1 MAYKEKYPLDVTP
14 QGDEVRDSIQK
25 NRDEIL
31 NVAKAI
37 DLKASGGGNTGGGV
51 LRNRVLNGKG
61 GNGEY
66 SFLIGDN
73 LSVII
78 DGSQTPVLLSFAD
91 GFDENGSI
99 DYVTTITNKTSA
111 WMLPVRSTS
120 YLYIER
126 SASGAL
132 SYGSTMV
139 EPVRQASMPKA
150 EMDKMHYNTVAEKM
164 YLYNGVQW
172 KPVLRIVV
180 AIVVTD
186 STSVKSIKYYRPGFS
201 GDVMADKSIS
211 SIKIGDGE
219 VKSVNI
225 GEKQVTSAHL
235 EKSIT
240 DMFDAVRKDI
250 DALKPKINEVL
261 TKAYPIGA
269 IYCSTVSTNPTELF
283 GFGTWEYI
291 EQGRVLLSQGNKYNA
306 GTTGGA
312 ETHTLTVAEMPSHKH
327 GGTTG
332 DGGAHTHTG
341 TAQDAGEHTHSGYL
355 YNAGGGKGNY
365 KGFLGMSDR
374 IVLVPP
380 YPNTTCDVDVKS
392 GGNHSH
398 TIAID
403 STGNH
408 THTIN
413 QEGGGQAHNI
423 MQPYLSVYMWKR
435 VA

>member
-1 MAYKEKYPLDVTP
+1 MAYKEKHTLDITP
-14 QGDEVRDSIQK
+14 QGDTVQDSIQK
-25 NRDEIL
+25 NRAEIL
-31 NVAKAI
+31 EVAKAVE
-37 DLKASGGGNTGGGV
+37 LKASGGGNTGGGV
-51 LRNRVLNGKG
+51 LRNRVLNGKV
-61 GNGEY
+61 GNSEWA
-66 SFLIGDN
+66 FLIGDN
-73 LSVII
+73 LSVMI

-91 GFDENGSI
+91 GYDDNGSV
-99 DYVTTITNKTSA
+99 DYVSTITNKTSA
-111 WMLPVRSTS
+111 WNLPARSTS

-132 SYGSTMV
+132 SYGSTTI
-139 EPVRQASMPKA
+139 EPVRQASAPKA
-150 EMDKMHYNTVAEKM
+150 EMDKMHYNTVADKM

-172 KPVLRIVV
+172 KSVLRIVV

-186 STSVKSIKYYRPGFS
+186 STSIKSIKYYRPGFS

-219 VKSVNI
+219 VKSGNI

-269 IYCSTVSTNPTELF
+269 IYCSTVSTNPNELF

-291 EQGRVLLSQGNKYNA
+291 EQGRVLLSQGDKYNA
-306 GTTGGA
+306 GSVGGA
-312 ETHTLTVAEMPSHKH
+312 ETHTLTVQEMPSHKH
-327 GGTTG
+327 GGATG
-332 DGGAHTHTG
+332 DGGVHTHTG
-341 TAQDAGEHTHSGYL
+341 TASEAGEHTHSADIKPYGRDGQKNRRL
-355 YNAGGGKGNY
+355 YNVDSIINGGIGSEIGAK
-365 KGFLGMSDR
+365 
-374 IVLVPP
+374 
-380 YPNTTCDVDVKS
+380 VDIQP
-392 GGNHSH
+392 GGAHSH
-398 TIAID
+398 EVV
-403 STGNH
+403 
-408 THTIN
+408 IN
-413 QEGGGQAHNI
+413 SSGAHSHDINADGGGQAHNI

>member
-1 MAYKEKYPLDVTP
+1 MAYKEKHPLDITP
-14 QGDEVRDSIQK
+14 QGDTVQDSIQK
-25 NRDEIL
+25 NRAEIL
-31 NVAKAI
+31 EVAKAVE
-37 DLKASGGGNTGGGV
+37 LKASGGGNTGGGV
-51 LRNRVLNGKG
+51 LRNRVLNGKV
-61 GNGEY
+61 GNSEWA
-66 SFLIGDN
+66 FLIGDN
-73 LSVII
+73 LSVMI

-91 GFDENGSI
+91 GYDDNGSV
-99 DYVTTITNKTSA
+99 DYVSTITNKTSA
-111 WMLPVRSTS
+111 WNLPARSTS

-132 SYGSTMV
+132 SYGSTTV
-139 EPVRQASMPKA
+139 EPVRQASTPKA

-172 KPVLRIVV
+172 KSVLRIIV

-219 VKSVNI
+219 VKSGNI

-269 IYCSTVSTNPTELF
+269 IYCSTVSTNPNELF

-291 EQGRVLLSQGNKYNA
+291 EQGRVLLSQGAKYKA
-306 GTTGGA
+306 GSVGGT
-312 ETHTLTVAEMPSHKH
+312 ETHTLTVQEMPSHKH

-332 DGGAHTHTG
+332 EDGAHTHTG
-341 TAQDAGEHTHSGYL
+341 AASEAGTHTHTGST
-355 YNAGGGKGNY
+355 YNTSNNGSNQYYGFRGLDVTRGRLITEKKYDVLIDEAG
-365 KGFLGMSDR
+365 
-374 IVLVPP
+374 
-380 YPNTTCDVDVKS
+380 THTHDV
-392 GGNHSH
+392 
-398 TIAID
+398 TINDA
-403 STGNH
+403 SNH

-413 QEGGGQAHNI
+413 AEGEGQAHSI
-423 MQPYLSVYMWKR
+423 MQPYVSVYMWKR
-435 VA
+435 VS

>member
-51 LRNRVLNGKG
+51 LRNRVLNGKV

-91 GFDENGSI
+91 GFDENGSV
-99 DYVTTITNKTSA
+99 DFVTTITNKTSA
-111 WMLPVRSTS
+111 WMLPARSTS

-126 SASGAL
+126 STSGAL
-132 SYGSTMV
+132 SYGSTTV
-139 EPVRQASMPKA
+139 EPVRQASTPKA

-186 STSVKSIKYYRPGFS
+186 STSVKSIKYYRPGFG
-201 GDVMADKSIS
+201 GDVMADKSITS
-211 SIKIGDGE
+211 EKIGDKEIKGA
-219 VKSVNI
+219 NI
-225 GEKQVTSAHL
+225 ADEQIESKHL
-235 EKSIT
+235 AKSIN
-240 DMFDAVRKDI
+240 DLFAAVKKDI
-250 DALKPKINEVL
+250 EDLKPKIDSVL
-261 TKAYPIGA
+261 SKAYPVGA
-269 IYCSTVSTNPTELF
+269 IYCSTVSTNPTDLF

-291 EQGRVLLSQGNKYNA
+291 EQGRVLLSQGNKYKA

-312 ETHTLTVAEMPSHKH
+312 ETHALTVDEMPSHKH

-332 DGGAHTHTG
+332 DGGEHTHTG
-341 TAQDAGEHTHSGYL
+341 TAQDAGEHTHKGYM
-355 YNAGGGKGNY
+355 YNGGGGNGLY
-365 KGFLGMSDR
+365 KGFSRFSELAS
-374 IVLVPP
+374 IAP
-380 YPNTTCDVDVKS
+380 YPKTACDVDVKS
-392 GGNHSH
+392 AGNHSH

-403 STGNH
+403 GIGNH

-435 VA
+435 VS